1 MVSILDLADN
11 TDEDVCLNNLSHVL
25 MNRIAKEVVGLG
37 GFASQAVLPLAALC
51 GVIVNNLGHAK
62 AAFLAR
68 AGAHY
73 DALRELGCDTEQKRV
88 RLVKTLRTCYGMD
101 EAEVE
106 NLLCETYRKYP
117 KFDVLRL

>member
-37 GFASQAVLPLAALC
+37 GFASQ
-51 GVIVNNLGHAK
+51 
-62 AAFLAR
+62 AFLAR